1 MIATHTSCQKK
12 AMTKNSSQKDD
23 DTPWSGIPPKLFRLR
38 QGQFSSF
45 YKKKIFAWSIGTHVK
60 RSAILGE
67 EFLDS
72 EQLGRGKIQEML
84 QEYVLL
90 CNL

>member
-1 MIATHTSCQKK
+1 MMIHHEVVSHPYFFA
-12 AMTKNSSQKDD
+12 
-23 DTPWSGIPPKLFRLR
+23 SGGVDYIC
-38 QGQFSSF
+38 QFSSF